1 MSGIEGKVSIAKN
14 LNTKYYKQGCY
25 DLNKY
30 HSYSALINEDVCK
43 GIVKMKYDVIKEKV
57 RVYNKNGKR
66 WEYWW

>member
-30 HSYSALINEDVCK
+30 HSYNVLINQDACK

-66 WEYWW
+66 